1 MRNRITASTTV
12 RCVELYCCCAV
23 RLIKCNGRAKKTR
36 PLHNVLT
43 INTQEENQRFR
54 TIMEM
59 CRKCGISVEFFHNKC
74 VDYPSLLYNVSRSM
88 PNIRAAFDLFPPHC
102 CSALSMRWRS
112 ASAS

>member
-36 PLHNVLT
+36 PLHNLLT

-74 VDYPSLLYNVSRSM
+74 VDYPNSFRVYRFPISM
-88 PNIRAAFDLFPPHC
+88 FSYMAFGVKGGN
-102 CSALSMRWRS
+102 
-112 ASAS
+112 

>member
-1 MRNRITASTTV
+1 MRNRITASTTL
-12 RCVELYCCCAV
+12 RCVELVVCCAV

-59 CRKCGISVEFFHNKC
+59 CRKCGRSVELFHSVS
-74 VDYPSLLYNVSRSM
+74 VDYPNLLYNVLRSI
-88 PNIRAAFDLFPPHC
+88 PNILAAFDLFPPHC
-102 CSALSMRWRS
+102 CSTLRMCWRS

>member
-36 PLHNVLT
+36 PLHNVLI
-43 INTQEENQRFR
+43 INNQKE
-54 TIMEM
+54 IQQNCGIVEM
-59 CRKCGISVEFFHNKC
+59 CGKWGTVVEFFHNKC
-74 VDYPSLLYNVSRSM
+74 VDYPNLLYNVLRSI
-88 PNIRAAFDLFPPHC
+88 PNILAAFDLFPPHC
-102 CSALSMRWRS
+102 CSTLRMCWRS